1 MGGDLDQG
9 VAGEDLTHGW
19 LRQVWTQRPVLLF
32 PVSAHSFL
40 PGDWRWEL
48 VSLFRGGLVLLP
60 IGHLGL
66 HQGDCLFVRVSPA
79 STQEMD
85 MEHSGGAGGRQGGE
99 AGSQEWNQIAD
110 LVY

>member
-60 IGHLGL
+60 IGLQEYQGESSL
-66 HQGDCLFVRVSPA
+66 HAGDGHGA
-79 STQEMD
+79 QW
-85 MEHSGGAGGRQGGE
+85 GGAQGGE